1 VPRRNG
7 FTLVETAVALVVV
20 GLLVLITFPKV
31 SSAMAANDVR
41 ASRTMVVNLL
51 AKARTAATSTNR
63 KTWLMFGGNR
73 AWILARPR
81 LTTGGAGN
89 ADTLGIVEN
98 LGTRYGTTLT
108 LASIDSIGF
117 DPRGFA
123 AGWTG
128 STGRITVS
136 KRGHSDVITID
147 GKGRVVK

>member
-20 GLLVLITFPKV
+20 SLLVLITFPKV
-31 SSAMAANDVR
+31 RTAMAANDVR

-51 AKARTAATSTNR
+51 AKARTAATTTNR

-73 AWILARPR
+73 AWILVRPR
-81 LTTGGAGN
+81 LAAGAGN

-123 AGWTG
+123 SGWTG
-128 STGRITVS
+128 TTGTITVA
-136 KRGHSDVITID
+136 KGGHSNVITID